1 MQEPVFSCWAAKE
14 QMPPGWDTQGAAA
27 GTPLRRRGACP
38 LTCQATAS
46 WEISRPDMP
55 SVRCAI
61 SEHFFP

>member
-1 MQEPVFSCWAAKE
+1 MQELGSQGADASRMGHP
-14 QMPPGWDTQGAAA
+14 GAAA
-27 GTPLRRRGACP
+27 GTPQRREGGVCP

-55 SVRCAI
+55 SVRRAI

>member
-1 MQEPVFSCWAAKE
+1 MQELVFSCWAAKE
-14 QMPPGWDTQGAAA
+14 QMPTGWGTRGAAV
-27 GTPLRRRGACP
+27 GSLRGGGGACP

-55 SVRCAI
+55 SVRRAI